1 MAHNAV
7 REGDALRQYLLV
19 LRCQAGD
26 DGAFSELYNR
36 FNRRTLHYLQGLLE
50 SQAAEDVQQEV
61 WLTVFQKIAMLA
73 NPSRFR
79 TWLYQVTRHRA
90 IDFLRRET
98 RHSDLLKA
106 VEEEGADG
114 SISLVDEPLPSRG
127 SPYLEAAMARL
138 SPAHRDVLILR
149 FWEEMSYTE
158 IALIVG
164 CSIGTVRSRIHHAK
178 RNVKDALEGAPR

>member
-1 MAHNAV
+1 MAHDRVRDGEAV
-7 REGDALRQYLLV
+7 RQHLLV
-19 LRCQAGD
+19 LRSQVGD
-26 DGAFSELYNR
+26 ERAFSELYDL
-36 FNRRTLHYLQGLLE
+36 FNRRTLRYLQGLLDK
-50 SQAAEDVQQEV
+50 QAAEDVQQEV
-61 WLTVFQKIAMLA
+61 WLTVFRKIAMLA

-98 RHSDLLKA
+98 RQSDLLKA

-114 SISLVDEPLPSRG
+114 SVTLVDEPLPSRG
-127 SPYLEAAMARL
+127 SAHLEAAMARL